1 MANNEVAVVEDSKAA
16 QLYMATMLPGLEML
30 AQRKYDP
37 KSWAQTVVLAIVES
51 QALTK
56 CLTTAEGKASLY
68 HALKFAAAT
77 GLSMNPQ
84 EGKCALVPYAGKIQY
99 QIMKNGLI
107 DIALADPNVRNIRSL
122 VVKERDTFRILQTLD
137 GDTFEFE
144 PHLTDRGEPIGYF
157 AAVKMES
164 GPSYVKYITKDE
176 AEKHRDRYSS
186 MYNSDKKTKS
196 PWHKSFDGMAEKT
209 VIKELL
215 RTNHISSDLDI
226 LVGTDDKA
234 EAEMIDITPAPSL
247 EEQVVEEQPIIE
259 AEKVEEAKEE
269 PAEPVEASGE
279 AEDRI
284 DPPTE
289 KGDISDPQRKKIY
302 AMLMTEEIKGVDND
316 ETSFLQRSA
325 VSNMLGF
332 SKEVSSMNNLS
343 KAHAKMVI
351 DILEARKK

>member
-1 MANNEVAVVEDSKAA
+1 MSGEVAVVQNSKAA
-16 QLYMATMLPGLEML
+16 QEYMSKMLPGLEML

-51 QALTK
+51 PALTK
-56 CLTTAEGKASLY
+56 CLATPEGKASLY

-107 DIALADPNVRNIRSL
+107 DIALKDPNVRNIRSL
-122 VVKERDTFRILQTLD
+122 VVKENDQFRTLQTLD

-144 PHLTDRGEPIGYF
+144 PHLTARGEPIGYF

-164 GPSYVKYITKDE
+164 GPSYVKYITKAE
-176 AEKHRDRYSS
+176 AEKHRDKYSS

-234 EAEMIDITPAPSL
+234 EAEMVNITPEKSL

-259 AEKVEEAKEE
+259 AEKAEEEHKE
-269 PAEPVEASGE
+269 VVDGSK
-279 AEDRI
+279 I
-284 DPPTE
+284 DPPAE
-289 KGDISDPQRKKIY
+289 KDADNPIHHDDIKVIFAKLHGLGIKDALDQHAEVSDILCFNSP
-302 AMLMTEEIKGVDND
+302 V
-316 ETSFLQRSA
+316 TSFSYLNAMQGK
-325 VSNMLGF
+325 L
-332 SKEVSSMNNLS
+332 
-343 KAHAKMVI
+343 VI
-351 DILEARKK
+351 DQLAEREEVKS